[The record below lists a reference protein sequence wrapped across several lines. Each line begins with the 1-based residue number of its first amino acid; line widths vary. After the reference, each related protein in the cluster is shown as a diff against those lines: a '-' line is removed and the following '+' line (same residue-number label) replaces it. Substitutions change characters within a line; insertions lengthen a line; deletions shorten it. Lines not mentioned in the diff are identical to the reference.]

1 MLNLI
6 LFVLCGKQYTIDLV
20 CLCSVEN
27 STPLTLFVLCGKQ
40 YTTDL
45 VRVLWKT
52 VEASGA
58 HAVEAPKDK

>member
-27 STPLTLFVLCGKQ
+27 STQLTLFVFCGKQ
-40 YTTDL
+40 WKLLEHMQWKPLKTNDL
-45 VRVLWKT
+45 CAL
-52 VEASGA
+52 
-58 HAVEAPKDK
+58 